1 MGKNGHKNPI
11 RYVSIG
17 EAIRRTRIHPV
28 KRLLPAETRADWY
41 PDYVSHYEMHE
52 AVERREAARSA
63 EARAYEERMQ
73 RSSDGVLAGL
83 AEEGNIIWV
92 GNELA
97 VRLDESR
104 AELAPETEF
113 AATSELREGSR
124 ESAPAQRGAR
134 VLRFAGRRSP
144 DRFAVAAAAAGIIA
158 IVLAG
163 SLFDLSTG
171 RRNSELATVTRELI
185 AGSTPFAEIQ
195 DGDQLEPVSF
205 TQDFGLSLHRGGAFN
220 PQRAEEKIRDAL
232 SVRGFYDIGVSAG
245 KLGDVYLAGD
255 VYSKDEAD
263 DILKIA
269 RRAMPAARV
278 YFVHPEIHQPTGPA
292 YFGATTTPE
301 DDVLGAKVT
310 EVEIGSPAYNAGI
323 RPGDLVRGFDGE
335 LVPDAETL
343 DSMLE
348 EYHPGD
354 RVVVR
359 VWRDGGNQFMVVR
372 LADLAQI
379 AMR

>member
-1 MGKNGHKNPI
+1 MSKNGHKTPI
-11 RYVSIG
+11 RYMSIG
-17 EAIRRTRIHPV
+17 EAIRRTRIRSV
-28 KRLLPAETRADWY
+28 KRLLPAETSGNWY

-52 AVERREAARSA
+52 AAERREEARRA
-63 EARAYEERMQ
+63 EARAYEERLQ
-73 RSSDGVLAGL
+73 RTSEGVLAGL
-83 AEEGNIIWV
+83 AEDGNIIWV
-92 GNELA
+92 GNDMA

-104 AELAPETEF
+104 AEVAPEDVSQVREMRENRREAGP
-113 AATSELREGSR
+113 AARS
-124 ESAPAQRGAR
+124 AR
-134 VLRFAGRRSP
+134 VSRFAGRRSP
-144 DRFAVAAAAAGIIA
+144 DRFAVAAAAAGIMA

-195 DGDQLEPVSF
+195 EGDRLEPVSF
-205 TQDFGLSLHRGGAFN
+205 DGDFGLSLRRSGPFN

-245 KLGDVYLAGD
+245 KLGDVYLAGN
-255 VYSKDEAD
+255 VYSKDEAG

-269 RRAMPAARV
+269 RRAMPSARV
-278 YFVHPEIHQPTGPA
+278 FFLHPEIHQPTGPA
-292 YFGATTTPE
+292 YFGVATIPE

-310 EVEIGSPAYNAGI
+310 EVTIGSPAYNAGI
-323 RPGDLVRGFDGE
+323 RAGDIIRGFDGE

-348 EYHPGD
+348 AFHPGD

-359 VWRDGGNQFMVVR
+359 VWRGGGNEFMVVR

>member
-1 MGKNGHKNPI
+1 MGKNGHKTPI
-11 RYVSIG
+11 RYMSIG
-17 EAIRRTRIHPV
+17 EAIRRTRIRPV
-28 KRLLPAETRADWY
+28 KRVLPAETSANWY
-41 PDYVSHYEMHE
+41 PDYVSHYEMHGAFE
-52 AVERREAARSA
+52 QREAARRA
-63 EARAYEERMQ
+63 EARAYEERAV
-73 RSSDGVLAGL
+73 RTSEGVLAGL

-92 GNELA
+92 GNDMA

-104 AELAPETEF
+104 AEVAPEL
-113 AATSELREGSR
+113 ASETRETREGGH
-124 ESAPAQRGAR
+124 EAAPAGRPAR
-134 VLRFAGRRSP
+134 VSRFGGRRSP
-144 DRFAVAAAAAGIIA
+144 DRFAVAAAAAGIMA

-195 DGDQLEPVSF
+195 DGDHLEPVAF
-205 TQDFGLSLHRGGAFN
+205 TQDFGFSLRRNGPFN
-220 PQRAEEKIRDAL
+220 PERAEERIRDAL

-245 KLGDVYLAGD
+245 KLGDVYLAGN
-255 VYSKDEAD
+255 VYSKDEAG

-269 RRAMPAARV
+269 RRAMPSARV
-278 YFVHPEIHQPTGPA
+278 YFLHPEIHQPTGPA
-292 YFGATTTPE
+292 YFGVTATPE

-310 EVEIGSPAYNAGI
+310 SVTIGSPAYNAGI
-323 RPGDLVRGFDGE
+323 RPGDIVRGFDGE

-343 DSMLE
+343 DAMLGD
-348 EYHPGD
+348 YHPGD

-359 VWRDGGNQFMVVR
+359 VWRGGGNQFMLVR